1 MIASRQGHIHV
12 VSILVDN
19 GAHVNLQNKVPTKQK
34 SSKWYMHACT
44 YNGAVIVILFHHAE
58 GWLSPDDCLQ

>member
-1 MIASRQGHIHV
+1 MIASRQGHIHL

-44 YNGAVIVILFHHAE
+44 YNGAVI
-58 GWLSPDDCLQ
+58 Q